1 MRKLIISCLAMLA
14 ACSIADAQTSRRA
27 LEAEITETVK
37 QVTIT
42 GRTPSA
48 EALGKLCS
56 TASASIEML
65 SKVNDPDDPAQA
77 KAAVRIIEALAAY
90 TQKSAGTQY
99 TDEVRAGLGK
109 AVDRCDDTDTR
120 QRLMEAL
127 LLCAKP
133 DDAAHIAMYL
143 ADPDMSLTAFQ
154 GLVAMKG
161 IDSQLD
167 SLARSTTPPDPL
179 LVQVQKARAGKSVAG
194 PKAKAV
200 KRAAVAPF
208 WTSSLDNA
216 FNDLRGIPDAVADS
230 MLLCAD
236 TQGAFESL
244 LRRARQ
250 KQGRDRDAVL
260 ARYVA
265 LTERMGGSGAER
277 YLLLRDADMLAP
289 CDDLRRRIIVDL
301 GATHTVQAMAYIRQY
316 YDSPAMADAT
326 AVATHDI
333 IANNMGVNGGKHVR
347 NMLNAAKQAY
357 IRHYDEEGADKA
369 IDDVL
374 AAIDE
379 CGSEGGYN
387 LATAPDTRMGKRG
400 YWNMYDELKDFDMAF
415 DWNATGTLVVS
426 LRSMPVLTL
435 NRKSGAKVAGD
446 TRWHTF
452 GSNDAWCTANVS
464 VDGDKLT
471 VSVNGTVIADG
482 VQLVNPQQGQP
493 VRQSGIVSFNADDA
507 GATVRQVCIRRR

>member
-1 MRKLIISCLAMLA
+1 
-14 ACSIADAQTSRRA
+14 
-27 LEAEITETVK
+27 
-37 QVTIT
+37 
-42 GRTPSA
+42 
-48 EALGKLCS
+48 
-56 TASASIEML
+56 
-65 SKVNDPDDPAQA
+65 
-77 KAAVRIIEALAAY
+77 
-90 TQKSAGTQY
+90 
-99 TDEVRAGLGK
+99 
-109 AVDRCDDTDTR
+109 
-120 QRLMEAL
+120 
-127 LLCAKP
+127 
-133 DDAAHIAMYL
+133 
-143 ADPDMSLTAFQ
+143 
-154 GLVAMKG
+154 
-161 IDSQLD
+161 
-167 SLARSTTPPDPL
+167 
-179 LVQVQKARAGKSVAG
+179 
-194 PKAKAV
+194 
-200 KRAAVAPF
+200 
-208 WTSSLDNA
+208 
-216 FNDLRGIPDAVADS
+216 
-230 MLLCAD
+230 
-236 TQGAFESL
+236 
-244 LRRARQ
+244 
-250 KQGRDRDAVL
+250 
-260 ARYVA
+260 
-265 LTERMGGSGAER
+265 
-277 YLLLRDADMLAP
+277 MLAP

-493 VRQSGIVSFNADDA
+493 VKQSGIVSFNADDA